1 MLAVSELHLR
11 KERKMAP
18 SAAQMAPLVDQLSGF
33 SVVDYV
39 VFAGLLVVSM
49 GIGVFHAFRGN
60 KNPEEFLLG
69 GRSMSTLPVSISLLS
84 SFISAISILGNS
96 GETYAHGMQLSML
109 LVGALTGITGAAHLF
124 LPVFYPLKMT
134 SVNEYIEMRFNSR
147 LLRITALVLNTF
159 IGLIYSGLCL
169 FAPTLALASVTP
181 LSVDSNIV
189 ILGIVCTV
197 YSTIGGLKAV
207 VWTDVF
213 QMAVVM
219 AGVVAVIVVGCLEVG
234 GVQEVWAIAQ
244 ANNRTDFFNLSL
256 DPHERH
262 TLANVVTMGSVLY
275 FSVYGVSQTNL
286 QRICS
291 VPSESQAKR
300 VLYMNI
306 VGMIVLCGLLY
317 FSGLC
322 AFATY
327 HGCDPLTRGLI
338 STKDQIM
345 PYFVMDKMGF
355 LYGMPGLFVATLFS
369 GALSSLS
376 SVINSLVAMLWTDTL
391 EPLPFFG
398 KMSKAGGAIVN
409 KILSLMVG
417 AVMIGVAFFAKR
429 FGGLIQAAITITGV
443 MGGPMLGL
451 FILGILVPHCDRRG
465 AFVGLVTSAV
475 FVSWIAMGASF
486 YGTKPEYL
494 SLSADNC
501 PVSFN
506 VSNQTL
512 DTHDNQV
519 MSDVTQFANLSS
531 FVHSRGQ
538 NDLDDVMS
546 KSALHELDLEEDA
559 AAVIAAESLV
569 EEPKAQEDWPL
580 LALYKISYTLY
591 PVIGTLTCIVVAII
605 ITIATGGEDLSR
617 VRPELVSPIIRR
629 FLPASSRTT
638 KDSYYLPVK
647 TFSME
652 DTANG
657 HQLYPMHKS
666 ES

>member
-1 MLAVSELHLR
+1 MAINLPSSLPSPPPHTRGSLRRADGPLGGPAVGLQCGRLR
-11 KERKMAP
+11 GVRRAP
-18 SAAQMAPLVDQLSGF
+18 GGQHGHR
-33 SVVDYV
+33 
-39 VFAGLLVVSM
+39 G
-49 GIGVFHAFRGN
+49 FHAFSRQQEPG
-60 KNPEEFLLG
+60 FLLG

-84 SFISAISILGNS
+84 SFISAISILG
-96 GETYAHGMQLSML
+96 ELPL
-109 LVGALTGITGAAHLF
+109 ITPVTRERPTPTECSSACCSRAPSPHHGAAHLF

-197 YSTIGGLKAV
+197 YSTIWAAQEPCSA
-207 VWTDVF
+207 TTQNRFF
-213 QMAVVM
+213 QP
-219 AGVVAVIVVGCLEVG
+219 
-234 GVQEVWAIAQ
+234 
-244 ANNRTDFFNLSL
+244 SL

-369 GALSSLS
+369 GALRLNS
-376 SVINSLVAMLWTDTL
+376 SVDGHPDPCHFREDSN
-391 EPLPFFG
+391 G
-398 KMSKAGGAIVN
+398 RAIVN

>member
-1 MLAVSELHLR
+1 
-11 KERKMAP
+11 MAP
-18 SAAQMAPLVDQLSGF
+18 SAEQMAPMAEQLAGF

-39 VFAGLLVVSM
+39 VFVGLLVISM
-49 GIGVFHAFRGN
+49 GIGVFHGVRGN

-69 GRSMSTLPVSISLLS
+69 GRSMATLPVSISLLS

-213 QMAVVM
+213 QMGVVTM
-219 AGVVAVIVVGCLEVG
+219 GVVAVIIVGCLEVG
-234 GVQEVWAIAQ
+234 GFQQVWAIAQ
-244 ANNRTDFFNLSL
+244 ANNRTEFFDLSL
-256 DPHERH
+256 SLHQRH
-262 TLANVVTMGSVLY
+262 TMANVITMGTVLI
-275 FSVYGVSQTNL
+275 F
-286 QRICS
+286 C
-291 VPSESQAKR
+291 VPAGPCRPTSAKIKASSLRRAR
-300 VLYMNI
+300 VLYINI

-376 SVINSLVAMLWTDTL
+376 SVINSLVAMLWTDVL
-391 EPLPFFG
+391 EPLPWFG
-398 KMSKAGGAIVN
+398 KMSKAGGAVVN
-409 KILSLMVG
+409 KLLSLVVG
-417 AVMIGVAFFAKR
+417 ALMIGVAFFAKR

-465 AFVGLVTSAV
+465 AFVGLVVSAV

-512 DTHDNQV
+512 NSQDDQL
-519 MSDVTQFANLSS
+519 MSDVTQFANLSA
-531 FVHSRGQ
+531 FVQSRGQ
-538 NDLDDVMS
+538 NDLDDVMA
-546 KSALHELDLEEDA
+546 KSGLHELVPEEEA
-559 AAVIAAESLV
+559 AGTTVAESLV
-569 EEPKAQEDWPL
+569 EEMGAQQQEEEDWPL

-591 PVIGTLTCIVVAII
+591 PVIGTLTCIIVAII
-605 ITIATGGEDLSR
+605 ITIATGGEDLSQ

-629 FLPASSRTT
+629 FLPARSATM
-638 KDSYYLPVK
+638 KDAYYLPVK

-652 DTANG
+652 DSANG
-657 HQLYPMHKS
+657 HQLYPIRKS
-666 ES
+666 EP